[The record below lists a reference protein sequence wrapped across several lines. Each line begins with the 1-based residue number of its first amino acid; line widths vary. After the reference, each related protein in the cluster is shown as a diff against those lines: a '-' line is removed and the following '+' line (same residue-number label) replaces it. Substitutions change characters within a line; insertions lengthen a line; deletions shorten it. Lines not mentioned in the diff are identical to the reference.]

1 MTLCYILLATGA
13 ISLVFYIQEKLRA
26 YSLRAA
32 VVKSVVSLQ
41 FIALAVCGWHLCV
54 KAGVPCVLGL
64 FVVIAQ
70 VLVLSGDIWLD
81 LKYVY
86 PKDDAPL
93 TYAGFSVF
101 GVGHVFYVAGL
112 ILQLMQEIRGS
123 QMGAGLL
130 RIVLTVS
137 FALAVLAGF
146 VTVALEKPLGLV
158 YGKFKKIALVY
169 GMLLF
174 STVFVSGGIA
184 FMYSFSNLSMNVF
197 FAGAVL
203 FALSDLVLSGTYFGK
218 GKDRPA
224 DIIANYILYYGGQFM
239 MAYSLALLA

>member
-1 MTLCYILLATGA
+1 MVNC
-13 ISLVFYIQEKLRA
+13 
-26 YSLRAA
+26 
-32 VVKSVVSLQ
+32 
-41 FIALAVCGWHLCV
+41 
-54 KAGVPCVLGL
+54 
-64 FVVIAQ
+64 
-70 VLVLSGDIWLD
+70 LSR
-81 LKYVY
+81 
-86 PKDDAPL
+86 
-93 TYAGFSVF
+93 T
-101 GVGHVFYVAGL
+101 
-112 ILQLMQEIRGS
+112 
-123 QMGAGLL
+123 
-130 RIVLTVS
+130 VLTVS

-158 YGKFKKIALVY
+158 YGNFKRIALVY

-218 GKDRPA
+218 GKDRPV

-239 MAYSLALLA
+239 IAYSLSLLV